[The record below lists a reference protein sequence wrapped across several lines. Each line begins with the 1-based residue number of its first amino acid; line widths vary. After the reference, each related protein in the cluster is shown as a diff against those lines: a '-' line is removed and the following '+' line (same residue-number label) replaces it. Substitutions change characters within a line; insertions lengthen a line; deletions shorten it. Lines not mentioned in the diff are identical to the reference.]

1 MAKVTETKII
11 FSAIDR
17 VSSKMKK
24 IGDSFAPLNKKINSV
39 GQNFQ
44 SLGARMSL
52 AGGAG
57 LAAGFVGL
65 LKPAMDFQTAMAGV
79 YKVLSPEEMGMTEKA
94 FADHIHSLVPV
105 LKRGSIDIA
114 SAFQAGAQAG
124 ITSFEELNKFAELNT
139 RMMATFDMSMYESSR
154 ALKTFRAQTGDL
166 KQAEELM
173 DTVNMLGKSFNVT
186 ERELTDFLQRSL
198 GLGNIGGLVKE
209 STAGLGAALINLGVA
224 PDLASTAFEKMA
236 GRLNLGTAAAK
247 EQRLAMQRLGLS
259 TEQTAKDM
267 QRDGAGT
274 ILNVMKKITDE
285 IPRDKQYAMIK
296 GLFGLEGI
304 KPILGLMQSDKTMAD
319 LKKAI
324 NMSLNSEGAQGQ
336 SYDEWLRITSTT
348 SNKLLVAQEKFFSL
362 RAKLGDMLLPT
373 FEKFINIFEKFVDG
387 WDKLTPKMK
396 DGIAKILT
404 ITGILTAGG
413 TAAGIFSFAIGGL
426 LRVVAP
432 LAGVVSSA
440 SVGLSAMAAGAS
452 KAGQAMSLLLMPM
465 TGMTQSRQHALL
477 RKTSFE
483 WGNLFTG
490 FKMGAKSIL
499 STLGTLG
506 RLSIVG
512 AALGYAAYKIYKN
525 WDQIVEAF
533 SAFKKGFLK
542 NEYMANA
549 FDRLGEAFSRFSG
562 SADQSSVNVG
572 KWNKAGSAMANVL
585 GTIADSLADVLDVI
599 DRMSE
604 NPFGRIILG
613 AAVGG
618 TLGFVTGGVAGAGFG
633 ALGGASFQSGQEL
646 GNAYNDYKAQP
657 MATINQNYQT
667 IEGARAQAMA
677 REALNIKTEVNI
689 NDNRSDISTSVNQ
702 GSRPL
707 MQKDKV
713 VNSPVFRTGKNTL
726 TTQGAY

>member
-11 FSAIDR
+11 FSAVDR

-52 AGGAG
+52 TGGAG

-65 LKPAMDFQTAMAGV
+65 LKPAMDFQDAMAGV

-94 FADHIHSLVPV
+94 FSDHIHSLVPV

-124 ITSFEELNKFAELNT
+124 ITSFEKLNKFAELNT

-154 ALKTFRAQTGDL
+154 ALKTFRAQAGGL
-166 KQAEELM
+166 KEAEELM

-247 EQRLAMQRLGLS
+247 EQRTAMQKLGLS
-259 TEQTAKDM
+259 TQQTAKDM

-274 ILNVMKKITDE
+274 ILNVMKKITDTVAKDE
-285 IPRDKQYAMIK
+285 QYAMIK

-304 KPILGLMQSDKTMAD
+304 KPILGLMQSDKTMVA
-319 LKKAI
+319 LKEAI
-324 NMSLNSEGAQGQ
+324 DMSLQIEKSAGQ
-336 SYDEWLRITSTT
+336 SYEEWLRVTSTE
-348 SNKLLVAQEKFFSL
+348 SNKLKVAQEKFYRL
-362 RAKLGDMLLPT
+362 RVRLGEMLFPT
-373 FEKFINIFEKFVDG
+373 FEKLINVFEKFIDG
-387 WDKLTPKMK
+387 WDKLSSKTKE
-396 DGIAKILT
+396 GISDFLILAGT
-404 ITGILTAGG
+404 LTAAG
-413 TAAGIFSFAIGGL
+413 TAAGIFSFAVGGL

-432 LAGVVSSA
+432 LWGVASSA
-440 SVGLSAMAAGAS
+440 ALGLAAITANAG
-452 KAGQAMSLLLMPM
+452 KAGRVVKFFSAAMFTMNNNRFNA
-465 TGMTQSRQHALL
+465 GL
-477 RKTSFE
+477 RKASSVWGDLFTSFKN
-483 WGNLFTG
+483 GGKPL
-490 FKMGAKSIL
+490 L

-512 AALGYAAYKIYKN
+512 AALGYAAYKVYKN
-525 WDQIVEAF
+525 WDKIVEAF
-533 SAFKKGFLK
+533 SAFKKGFLE
-542 NEYMANA
+542 NEYMASA

-585 GTIADSLADVLDVI
+585 GTIADSLADVLNVI
-599 DRMSE
+599 DRMSQ
-604 NPFGRIILG
+604 NRFGRIILG

-618 TLGFVTGGVAGAGFG
+618 ALGFVTGGVAGAGIG

-646 GNAYNDYKAQP
+646 GDAYNAYKAQP

-667 IEGARAQAMA
+667 IEGAKAQAMA
-677 REALNIKTEVNI
+677 REALSIKTEVNI

-702 GSRPL
+702 GTRPL

-713 VNSPVFRTGKNTL
+713 INSPAFRTGKNTL